1 MNKHIK
7 NILSLVVSKQ
17 YGLPGSWQYQPPAGI
32 RLIDVRSIEELA
44 EHADAWNKL
53 FQQTDKVS
61 PMLSYPWLSAFFQ
74 NIVTPPE
81 RWLCL
86 FAYEHDQL
94 VGIFPLVASY
104 SYRFMSVSLQLFKL
118 PYHFAHTSGTDCL
131 TLPGREDIL
140 GVFLDYLNHIP
151 SVFPCFSFKHI
162 PAHYASVKYF
172 SQKDH
177 KMCVVQKPAG
187 FEYFIR
193 VPKSPDEYFAGLSAN
208 FRKNLNKA
216 SRRLEQLKN
225 FSFNFCESTRTI
237 RKNTIRFLETENHGW
252 KGLRET
258 SIKNYPSSARMFEMA
273 AERLTSQN
281 MMAFSFIETGDKTIA
296 AQYAMR
302 ASRILYTLKMGYDED
317 YSEYSPG
324 NMLLLKVI
332 EAACQSGC
340 FDELNLISGATKLE
354 KWNVRKRPLYHLI
367 VFPAIPV
374 LSSLLAWIIR
384 SGKVHSF
391 NIPR

>member
-44 EHADAWNKL
+44 EHADAWHKL

-86 FAYEHDQL
+86 FAYEHDRL

-162 PAHYASVKYF
+162 PAHYAAVKYF

-187 FEYFIR
+187 FEDFIP
-193 VPKSPDEYFAGLSAN
+193 VQESAEQYNSKLSSK
-208 FRKNLNKA
+208 FRRNLNKA
-216 SRRLEQLKN
+216 CRDIEVLKPVN
-225 FSFNFCESTRTI
+225 FRFCENTRSI
-237 RKNTIRFLETENHGW
+237 QENTARFLETENHCW
-252 KGLRET
+252 KGERET
-258 SIKNYPSSARMFEMA
+258 SIKNYPSSARMFEIA
-273 AERLTSQN
+273 AESLSRQDMIVFNFL
-281 MMAFSFIETGDKTIA
+281 ETGDKTIA

-302 ASRILYTLKMGYDED
+302 GNRTMYILKMAYDED
-317 YSEYSPG
+317 YAIYSPG
-324 NMLLLKVI
+324 NILMLKVI
-332 EAACQSGC
+332 EEACRSDK
-340 FDELNLISGATKLE
+340 FDEVNLISCPPILD
-354 KWNVRKRPLYHLI
+354 KWNVQKRPLYHLI

-374 LSSLLAWIIR
+374 LSSLLARIIR
-384 SGKVHSF
+384 SGKVHNF